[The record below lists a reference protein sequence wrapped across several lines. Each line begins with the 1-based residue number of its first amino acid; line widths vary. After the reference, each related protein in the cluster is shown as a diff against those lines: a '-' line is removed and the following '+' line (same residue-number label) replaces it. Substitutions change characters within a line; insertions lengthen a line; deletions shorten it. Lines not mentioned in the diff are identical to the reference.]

1 MQRLEHR
8 DLIALLGQVAGAGQT
23 RRAGADDSHL
33 VAVGGGLGRR
43 LGAVG
48 VVPVGHKPLQTA
60 DTHGVA
66 LLAADA
72 VHLALALLRAYAAAH
87 GGQGA
92 GLVDDLIGAL
102 VVLLHDLCDEF
113 GDAHV
118 DGTAVHAGMVLA
130 VQAAGGLVQ
139 RLLLGVAQRHLEE
152 ILVADIGILR
162 GHLVL
167 VQTHIDL
174 SSHLTLPPA

>member
-8 DLIALLGQVAGAGQT
+8 DLIALLGQIAGAGQA
-23 RRAGADDSHL
+23 RGAGTDDSHL
-33 VAVGGGLGRR
+33 VAVGGGLGGR

-48 VVPVGHKPLQTA
+48 VVPVGHKALQTA
-60 DTHGVA
+60 DTHGIA

-72 VHLALALLRAYAAAH
+72 VHFALALLRAHTAAH

-92 GLVDDLIGAL
+92 GLVDHLIGTL
-102 VVLLHDLCDEF
+102 VVLLHDLLDEL
-113 GDAHV
+113 GDAHI

-139 RLLLGVAQRHLEE
+139 RLLLGVAQSHLQEV
-152 ILVADIGILR
+152 LVADLRVLR

-167 VQTHIDL
+167 IQTHVDL
-174 SSHLTLPPA
+174 GGHLTLPPA